1 MAATAP
7 SVTTAVENH
16 STAINSHTGR
26 GLGLACAGGFVQ
38 DFECRLGPAQRRRG
52 AFDLGD
58 VAR

>member
-26 GLGLACAGGFVQ
+26 GLGLACAGGFV
-38 DFECRLGPAQRRRG
+38 ECRLGPAQRRRG